1 MNKRIEK
8 FGSNKVIKRQITS
21 FCSMLVEPFKDT
33 ILLIL
38 IAACIVDSIVGVIEN
53 GLRGLVQGISIA
65 IAVIL
70 IDIITALNNY

>member
-1 MNKRIEK
+1 
-8 FGSNKVIKRQITS
+8 
-21 FCSMLVEPFKDT
+21 MLVEPFKDT

-53 GLRGLVQGISIA
+53 GLMGLVQGISIA